1 MNAIPAELQSKLS
14 IYSKDLAA
22 LRTNVQ
28 KLNSQI
34 KSFDY
39 EYKSNAL
46 SLKEL
51 ANISSDGIPRCYKN
65 VGKMFVEDNL
75 VDCRKEIED
84 ANSVIQS
91 SLHELSKKRKEAD
104 EQLKRKEEEFVHFLS
119 ENNLVLKPIP
129 QN

>member
-51 ANISSDGIPRCYKN
+51 ANISSDDIPRCYKS

-84 ANSVIQS
+84 ANSAIQS
-91 SLHELSKKRKEAD
+91 NLHELSKKRKDAD

-119 ENNLVLKPIP
+119 ENNLVLKPIS